1 MPMGQWLKRF
11 HMLPLPMALDGDN
24 EGSKWSVYQM
34 NSSYKSTTATDIQRN
49 VTTPKITVPKI
60 MPPYLIWKKYAK
72 EVWVNML
79 AVAVSSGVGDLTIGL
94 HNGKLSALTLV
105 RSYRQFL
112 SKSFNLWACFS
123 AFQMRLSVY
132 FFFQMIRYV

>member
-1 MPMGQWLKRF
+1 M
-11 HMLPLPMALDGDN
+11 
-24 EGSKWSVYQM
+24 
-34 NSSYKSTTATDIQRN
+34 
-49 VTTPKITVPKI
+49 TTPKITVPKI

-123 AFQMRLSVY
+123 AFQMGLSVY
-132 FFFQMIRYV
+132 FFFQMIWYV